1 MSPRVPANPL
11 SPYRLLGIAAPMA
24 VWALHLVV
32 LYSLQGLAC
41 AEGWNRARLAGLE
54 PLTWCALVLG
64 LAAFAALARLGLHA
78 WRGWHAA
85 HADRAHPAAAA
96 RRRFGAAVT
105 GALCVLSAVAVL
117 FTTIPV
123 LLLPGCA

>member
-1 MSPRVPANPL
+1 MSTRRPAGVL
-11 SPYRLLGIAAPMA
+11 SPYRLLGIGAPMA
-24 VWALHLVV
+24 VWAAHLVV
-32 LYSLQGLAC
+32 IYSLQGLAC
-41 AEGWNRARLAGLE
+41 AEGVNRGRHAGLE
-54 PLTWCALVLG
+54 PLTWWALALAV
-64 LAAFAALARLGLHA
+64 AAFAILAWLGLRA
-78 WRGWHAA
+78 LRGWRAA
-85 HADRAHPAAAA
+85 HADRSAPALAA

>member
-1 MSPRVPANPL
+1 MSTRPPDGVL
-11 SPYRLLGIAAPMA
+11 SPYRLVGIGAPMA
-24 VWALHLVV
+24 VWAAHLVV
-32 LYSLQGLAC
+32 IYSLQGLAC
-41 AEGWNRARLAGLE
+41 AEGFNRTRYAGLE
-54 PLTWCALVLG
+54 PLTWCALALAA
-64 LAAFAALARLGLHA
+64 AAFASLAWLGLRA
-78 WRGWHAA
+78 LRGWRAA
-85 HADRAHPAAAA
+85 NADRGTPAIAA